1 MTNQHCLY
9 FHLRLN
15 TGFYPRGGASM
26 GAKKTKVNSESDY
39 TSIVQSSSFQTLLS
53 EKKKFIIP
61 VTIFFFC
68 FYFALPILTS
78 YSTVLN
84 HKFIGSI
91 TWAWV
96 FAFLQFVMTWVLCMI
111 YSKKAARFDELAT
124 KVIQE
129 GGNSQ

>member
-1 MTNQHCLY
+1 ME
-9 FHLRLN
+9 
-15 TGFYPRGGASM
+15 
-26 GAKKTKVNSESDY
+26 AKKTKTNSESDY
-39 TSIVQSSSFQTLLS
+39 SSIVQSSSFQSLLS

-68 FYFALPILTS
+68 FYFALPVLTS

-84 HKFIGSI
+84 NKFIGSI

-111 YSKKAARFDELAT
+111 YSKKAAKFDELAA

-129 GGNSQ
+129 GGHGQ

>member
-1 MTNQHCLY
+1 ME
-9 FHLRLN
+9 
-15 TGFYPRGGASM
+15 
-26 GAKKTKVNSESDY
+26 AKKIKDLTESDY
-39 TSIVQSSSFQTLLS
+39 SSIVQSSSFQTLIS

-61 VTIFFFC
+61 ITIFFFC

-96 FAFLQFVMTWVLCMI
+96 FAFLQFVMTWGLCML
-111 YSKKAARFDELAT
+111 YSKKAAKFDEMANT
-124 KVIQE
+124 VVQE
-129 GGNSQ
+129 RGK

>member
-1 MTNQHCLY
+1 ME
-9 FHLRLN
+9 
-15 TGFYPRGGASM
+15 
-26 GAKKTKVNSESDY
+26 AKKAKHNIESDY
-39 TSIVQSSSFQTLLS
+39 SKIVQSSSFQTLLS

-96 FAFLQFVMTWVLCMI
+96 FAFLQFVMTWGLCI
-111 YSKKAARFDELAT
+111 LYSKKAAKFDDMANQ
-124 KVIQE
+124 VIRE
-129 GGNSQ
+129 GSNS

>member
-1 MTNQHCLY
+1 MEA
-9 FHLRLN
+9 R
-15 TGFYPRGGASM
+15 
-26 GAKKTKVNSESDY
+26 KTKAHSESDY
-39 TSIVQSSSFQTLLS
+39 SFIVQSPSFQILLS

-96 FAFLQFVMTWVLCMI
+96 FAFLQFVMTWGLCML
-111 YSKKAARFDELAT
+111 YSKKAAKFDELANQ
-124 KVIQE
+124 VIQE
-129 GGNSQ
+129 GGKSR

>member
-1 MTNQHCLY
+1 MEAQKSKDY
-9 FHLRLN
+9 
-15 TGFYPRGGASM
+15 
-26 GAKKTKVNSESDY
+26 SESDY
-39 TSIVQSSSFQTLLS
+39 SSIAQSSSFQALLS

-61 VTIFFFC
+61 ITIFFFC

-96 FAFLQFVMTWVLCMI
+96 FAFLQFVMTWGLCML
-111 YSKKAARFDELAT
+111 YSKKAAKFDDLANN
-124 KVIQE
+124 VIQK
-129 GGNSQ
+129 GVSN

>member
-1 MTNQHCLY
+1 MKAY
-9 FHLRLN
+9 
-15 TGFYPRGGASM
+15 
-26 GAKKTKVNSESDY
+26 SESDY
-39 TSIVQSSSFQTLLS
+39 SSIVQSPSFQTLLS

-96 FAFLQFVMTWVLCMI
+96 FAFLQFIMTWGLCML
-111 YSKKAARFDELAT
+111 YSKKAEKFDELAN
-124 KVIQE
+124 KVVQE
-129 GGNSQ
+129 GVNS

>member
-1 MTNQHCLY
+1 ME
-9 FHLRLN
+9 
-15 TGFYPRGGASM
+15 
-26 GAKKTKVNSESDY
+26 AKKTANNIENDY
-39 TSIVQSSSFQTLLS
+39 SKIAQSSSFQTLLS

-84 HKFIGSI
+84 HKFIGNI

-96 FAFLQFVMTWVLCMI
+96 FAFLQFVMTWGLCI
-111 YSKKAARFDELAT
+111 LYSKKAAKFDDMANQ
-124 KVIQE
+124 VIQE
-129 GGNSQ
+129 GGNSK